1 MATATIPLKGS
12 ASMESKKVSIS
23 SKRQITIPQKFFTLL
38 GFNTE
43 AECIMRVNDLILL
56 PVKENT
62 SGEFAEQILADLI
75 RQGYSGEELL
85 EKFKQ
90 AQRKVRPAVE
100 AMLAEADRI
109 AESKSGGYSLE
120 DVFGTEDEK

>member
-1 MATATIPLKGS
+1 MSTAVKRG
-12 ASMESKKVSIS
+12 AAMENKRIKIS
-23 SKRQITIPQKFFTLL
+23 SKRQITIPQQFFDSL
-38 GFNTE
+38 GFADE
-43 AECIMRVNDLILL
+43 AECSLKDGALIIR
-56 PVKENT
+56 PVRQNG
-62 SGEFAEQILADLI
+62 GEFAEQILADLI

-90 AQRKVRPAVE
+90 TQRKIRPAVE
-100 AMLAEADRI
+100 AMLAEADRV